1 MTPSADCMI
10 SVQELWKTYEMG
22 AEQVHAL
29 RGVNIQI
36 ERNEYVAIMGPSGS
50 GKSTF
55 MNIVGCLDKPTSGSY
70 VLDGVNVSSLDRDQ
84 ILRT

>member
-36 ERNEYVAIMGPSGS
+36 ERNEYVDSPKWRSNNRMIS
-50 GKSTF
+50 GKWVRLNGPARSCF
-55 MNIVGCLDKPTSGSY
+55 RRL
-70 VLDGVNVSSLDRDQ
+70 NVSSSRYAP
-84 ILRT
+84 TPAFME